1 MGFTSDFEDIE
12 ENEMLTLTA
21 QSSVPVP
28 LEYSVFVLLK
38 EVKDM
43 PAKGTY
49 FCALLTH
56 TIEPL
61 SYY

>member
-12 ENEMLTLTA
+12 ENEMLRLTA

-38 EVKDM
+38 EVKDQ

-49 FCALLTH
+49 VYFCALLNSLYR
-56 TIEPL
+56 I
-61 SYY
+61 YY